1 MHLLLECMSL
11 KEGDHEWA
19 AELLE
24 QAGAQAFLKNVP
36 ELIVISLVSCSF
48 SLHEHP
54 DLHNSEDVWMEL

>member
-24 QAGAQAFLKNVP
+24 QAGGAGIPEKCP